1 MDADSLLLVTRD
13 PLLPGRVAEQLPR
26 PRGPVSTATPAA
38 MSMTVLDDVRAVRRA
53 WSSAGHVLVD
63 ADLVDSLR
71 RARLPLRPRV
81 ALVLPLGARPVN
93 WEDAVALGIDRMLEP
108 DELGAWLADPAVR
121 GAPTAAPVPAPAPT
135 PTPASQ
141 GRLIVVTGACGG
153 SGAST
158 LAAALAVQT
167 SGARV
172 LVDLD
177 RAGGGVDLVLG
188 LEEQPGPRWPEAL
201 AAAPD
206 VLALVDAL
214 PRSAVGL
221 AVLSHDGR
229 SSDPAGPSAGPD
241 PGPIPQV
248 LGAARRRYD
257 LVVAD
262 LPRDSRSD
270 LLPAAARD
278 DAVLLLVVPP
288 DIRGCAAALHRSRTL
303 DDWPDLRLVVGPRS
317 GPTRDEVTVGVGL
330 DLPVVGVLP
339 YDPTVPAAAARGEP
353 PGGARRSSYG
363 RAVAALIHGL
373 DNVGRS

>member
-1 MDADSLLLVTRD
+1 MDADFLLLVTRD

-26 PRGPVSTATPAA
+26 PRAPLSAA

-63 ADLVDSLR
+63 ADLVTSLR

-81 ALVLPLGARPVN
+81 ALVLPVGTDPVN

-108 DELGAWLADPAVR
+108 DDLGAWLADQAVR
-121 GAPTAAPVPAPAPT
+121 AAPAAAPAPAPAPT
-135 PTPASQ
+135 STPTSTSQ

-177 RAGGGVDLVLG
+177 RAGGGIDLVLG

-206 VLALVDAL
+206 VLALFDAL
-214 PRSAVGL
+214 PTTADGL

-229 SSDPAGPSAGPD
+229 SSDPAGASPGAGPD
-241 PGPIPQV
+241 VEAVAQV
-248 LGAARRRYD
+248 LEAARRRYD

-262 LPRDSRSD
+262 LTRDSRSD
-270 LLPAAARD
+270 LLPATARE
-278 DAVLLLVVPP
+278 DAVVLLVVPP

-303 DDWPDLRLVVGPRS
+303 DDWPDLRLVVGPRP
-317 GPTRDEVTVGVGL
+317 GPTLDEVTVGVGL

-353 PGGARRSSYG
+353 PGGTRRSSYG
-363 RAVAALIHGL
+363 RAVAALIPSL
-373 DNVGRS
+373 DGSGRP